1 MIFFKIY
8 LTLFMKKKNK
18 SITDYTQ
25 KIIAFLF
32 HLMILVVPFFFTW
45 VNEELFE
52 FNKMILVYGFAT
64 LITATWI
71 IRMLINKKVLF
82 KRTYLDIPLGL
93 FLLSQI
99 LATIFSIHPR
109 TSLFGYYTRF
119 HGGLLSTFAYIALY
133 YSFVNNFDKKQLKY
147 FLLTIFISAIGVS
160 SYAIPEHF
168 GHSPSCLMISGNF
181 DVDCWQQKVQD
192 RIFGTFGQP
201 NWLAA
206 YAVMLIPLGLSLY
219 ISSNIS
225 QAKKVASKHLANIS
239 AIAVVMLLA
248 VVTFTQSRSGFLGLG
263 VGLLLYIL
271 GLAYIY
277 RNDFKEKKDLFP
289 IKKIAMITVPMLLI
303 ITYFGTPY
311 TPSIKSIFT
320 KSETAVE
327 QPTNQPVSNRL
338 DLGGTDSGEIRKI
351 VWKGAFD
358 VWKRYPLFGSG
369 VETFAYSYYTDRPM
383 EHNMVSE
390 WDFLYNKAHNEL
402 LNFLA
407 TTGIFGL
414 FAYLS
419 IFGWF
424 GYKSLIY
431 FSKEDEQNKNSAN
444 KIVILGLVSGL
455 LALSISNFL
464 GFSTVMVSTLMF
476 IFFAFFEVI
485 SRTETTK
492 PQTIKISLK
501 FWDYTW
507 IASVILGTLFLLSQ
521 IFNIWNADYIYTKGK
536 RLVESGYISEGGP
549 FLQKAIEIRPGED
562 LFYDKFATTLGQ
574 AALIFAKQ
582 EKLPEAQSAAQSAI
596 MMSNTANE
604 LNPVH
609 LNLYKTRIRLFM
621 NLGLLDQQL
630 LLEAKKTA
638 KESLILAPT
647 DAKLVF
653 NLALIQEALGDN
665 DSALDNFKLAVDMK
679 SNYGTALNHL
689 AEIHL
694 KNNKPDQAIELY
706 RKLLDYFPDDKVT
719 ADRVATLEAKLGL

>member
-1 MIFFKIY
+1 MFFFKIY
-8 LTLFMKKKNK
+8 LTTFMKKKNTFN
-18 SITDYTQ
+18 IDYTK

-45 VNEELFE
+45 INEELFE

-64 LITATWI
+64 LITATWF

-109 TSLFGYYTRF
+109 TSFFGYYTRF
-119 HGGLLSTFAYIALY
+119 HGGLLSTFSYIALY

-168 GHSPSCLMISGNF
+168 GRSPSCLMISGNF

-206 YAVMLIPLGLSLY
+206 YAVMLIPLGISLF
-219 ISSNIS
+219 ISNKLS
-225 QAKKVASKHLANIS
+225 QAKNSINKHLANIS

-263 VGLLLYIL
+263 ISLVVYIIGLIF
-271 GLAYIY
+271 IY
-277 RNDFKEKKDLFP
+277 HKDFKEKKDLFP
-289 IKKIAMITVPMLLI
+289 LKKIVMITIPMLLI

-311 TPSIKSIFT
+311 TPSIKKLFT
-320 KSETAVE
+320 KNNQTIE
-327 QPTNQPVSNRL
+327 QPTDQPVANRL

-383 EHNMVSE
+383 AHNLVSE

-414 FAYLS
+414 TAYLS
-419 IFGWF
+419 IFGLF
-424 GYKSLIY
+424 GYKVLIY
-431 FSKEDEQNKNSAN
+431 FFKEDKKNKESSN
-444 KIVILGLVSGL
+444 KIVILGLISGL

-485 SRTETTK
+485 SRTETT
-492 PQTIKISLK
+492 QTKNKKINLK

-507 IASVILGTLFLLSQ
+507 IFSVFLIAIFLLSQ

-536 RLVESGYISEGGP
+536 RLVEAGYISEGGS
-549 FLQKAIEIRPGED
+549 FLQKAIDLRPNED

-574 AALIFAKQ
+574 AALIFAEQ

-630 LLEAKKTA
+630 LIEAKKTT
-638 KESLILAPT
+638 KKSLELAPT

-665 DSALDNFKLAVDMK
+665 DSAFDNFILAADMK
-679 SNYGTALNHL
+679 ANYSTALNHL
-689 AEIHL
+689 AEIYL
-694 KNNKPDQAIELY
+694 KENKPDLALEQY
-706 RKLLDYFPDDKVT
+706 RQILTYFPDDKVT
-719 ADRVATLEAKLGL
+719 ADKIATLEAKLGL